1 MFFFN
6 YCYSWSHQLP
16 SSKTV
21 YSVSILLSNVCSSKK
36 NWRTGLLLLT
46 GARADNCRSHWQVVV
61 FVILFFFFFSGPLGI
76 HLKQCTCS
84 PSDKICPKQLDHC
97 ILADS
102 KYNGGVTSYF
112 SLPLGLEADSFV
124 RLLTLP
130 FEDVEWCQACSTC
143 TLLRW
148 QDLHKTR
155 AEHLMYM
162 EIKDAILCCL
172 HHNHRIDCRRI

>member
-1 MFFFN
+1 MFAVVKRTEGLG
-6 YCYSWSHQLP
+6 YSCLQGLVQTTAGATDKWLF
-16 SSKTV
+16 
-21 YSVSILLSNVCSSKK
+21 LLY
-36 NWRTGLLLLT
+36 
-46 GARADNCRSHWQVVV
+46 
-61 FVILFFFFFSGPLGI
+61 FFFFFFSGPLGI

-130 FEDVEWCQACSTC
+130 FEDVE
-143 TLLRW
+143 
-148 QDLHKTR
+148 
-155 AEHLMYM
+155 
-162 EIKDAILCCL
+162 
-172 HHNHRIDCRRI
+172 